1 MTDTTAK
8 KVIVCLTDGA
18 EEMEFT
24 ITVDILRRARLDVT
38 VVGVDIVKEYALC
51 SRGVKICPD
60 VHFKDFLSTS
70 NGYDAIVIPG
80 GLNCSKTLAGHKG
93 VKQLIMDFYNNKKIV
108 AFICAG
114 TLVAKA
120 AGIPVTH
127 KVTSYPGA
135 VREQLVNVY
144 NYSEERVVVDDNVI
158 TSRGPGTSF
167 LFALTIVEQLLDVN
181 TANSIKKEMLTAP
194 TL

>member
-1 MTDTTAK
+1 MASK
-8 KVIVCLTDGA
+8 KVLVCLTDGA

-24 ITVDILRRARLDVT
+24 ISVDVLRRAKLDVS
-38 VVGVDIVKEYALC
+38 VVGVDIDKEYALC
-51 SRGVKICPD
+51 SRGVKIIPD
-60 VHFKDFLSTS
+60 IDFKDITSGST
-70 NGYDAIVIPG
+70 GYDALVIPG
-80 GLNCSKTLAGHKG
+80 GLNCSKTLAAHEG
-93 VKQLIMDFYNNKKIV
+93 VKKLIMDFYDQKKIV

-167 LFALTIVEQLLDVN
+167 LFALTIVEQLLDSKVVE
-181 TANSIKKEMLTAP
+181 SLKSEMLLCS